1 MSVRK
6 QNAYFHFRPS
16 LWNFSKS
23 RSRLRQSWTQWAI
36 WWPHKILDLLK
47 DQTCNF
53 LVFLKQ
59 KFKVNFFQQR
69 ITFQP
74 VKIIATKSC
83 CVASNLVTDCKLI
96 SKTYYFLCK
105 KLQVHLWNITNL
117 LVMTK
122 FLQANIFS
130 ENSRWPSN
138 LLKTICKKV
147 PKWQDWFVITC
158 SVQRFFIQCIYAVCT
173 AP

>member
-1 MSVRK
+1 MQLLGLFK
-6 QNAYFHFRPS
+6 TEIF
-16 LWNFSKS
+16 
-23 RSRLRQSWTQWAI
+23 
-36 WWPHKILDLLK
+36 KI
-47 DQTCNF
+47 
-53 LVFLKQ
+53 
-59 KFKVNFFQQR
+59 NFFQQR

-130 ENSRWPSN
+130 ENSCLPSN

-158 SVQRFFIQCIYAVCT
+158 SVQRFFIQCVSKPSCADLSSSHTYTAHTPTPIFPAVPKT
-173 AP
+173 KASAVDT